1 MDADTTS
8 LTAANLLIFVNNAL
22 ESLIGKIINADGV
35 WQYDDT
41 NYSDLPIGTGTL
53 VNGQESYSFAD
64 EYLDI
69 LWVKV
74 KDVNGDWY
82 HLQPIDQAELNTG
95 ALYQSPLEQIFETD
109 GLPTYYD
116 KQGDSIRLYPAPD
129 DGVTVTLSSGL
140 KVGFKRTADL
150 FTSAQVTTGTKAP
163 GIASPYHVL
172 VAYMAALPYAINYKK
187 DRVAIFEAKI
197 REMTDDMLKFYSRRE
212 KDSRRFMT
220 TEQINFR

>member
-69 LWVKV
+69 LWVFFNYLFRAK
-74 KDVNGDWY
+74 NYGY
-82 HLQPIDQAELNTG
+82 N
-95 ALYQSPLEQIFETD
+95 Y
-109 GLPTYYD
+109 
-116 KQGDSIRLYPAPD
+116 
-129 DGVTVTLSSGL
+129 
-140 KVGFKRTADL
+140 FK
-150 FTSAQVTTGTKAP
+150 
-163 GIASPYHVL
+163 
-172 VAYMAALPYAINYKK
+172 
-187 DRVAIFEAKI
+187 
-197 REMTDDMLKFYSRRE
+197 
-212 KDSRRFMT
+212 FMG
-220 TEQINFR
+220 